1 MSRTIFYARLTQALF
16 TFGLLLFLAGCASV
30 DFEQSLS
37 ETNKLAAEFTQ
48 GQLSLAQTRE
58 QRDAFANTAADILT
72 KPVAQADAVR
82 LALANSPAFQGVLA
96 QNWANAANAAQ
107 GGRIANP
114 VLTLERMNMGDEV
127 ELSQI
132 LSFGLLDVLTLPQ
145 RYRVAQRQIAQAQIQ
160 LSNNVI
166 EQVTQVRQAWV
177 KAVAT
182 QQNLSYARQVK
193 DAAEA
198 SAELARR
205 MQAAGNF
212 TKLQRIRQ
220 QAFYAD
226 ATLQLATA
234 QHAVTSTREELVRLL
249 GLSNAQ
255 AAALQLPERLP
266 DLPGQPRSEE
276 EVSRTAKADRL
287 DIRFAQSVY
296 EGMLKAQGIS
306 EINSYTD
313 IELGLRR
320 SSKTDEATGSSTT
333 GTGYEVSV
341 RLPLFD
347 WGGNRR
353 DALNAQTLAAAY
365 RLEATVR
372 GAGSSLRESYS
383 AYRTAYDIS
392 KHYRDEIVPLRKLIS
407 EENVLLYNGMFIG
420 VFELLADTR
429 EQISSVMGAIAA
441 TKQFWL
447 ADAALQASLIGK
459 PTLSG
464 IDSMAA
470 TSTGGGSG
478 GH

>member
-1 MSRTIFYARLTQALF
+1 MNRFIIGSRLKKALF
-16 TFGLLLFLAGCASV
+16 AFGLLFLLAGCASV
-30 DFEQSLS
+30 EFEKSLS
-37 ETNKLAAEFTQ
+37 DTNKLAAEFTQ
-48 GQLSLAQTRE
+48 GQLSLAQTKE
-58 QRDAFANTAADILT
+58 QRDMLANIAAELLH
-72 KPVAQADAVR
+72 KPIAQDDAVK
-82 LALANSPAFQGVLA
+82 LALANSPAFQAVLA

-114 VLTLERMNMGDEV
+114 VLKLERMIEGDEV
-127 ELSQI
+127 ELSQV

-160 LSNNVI
+160 LSNSVI

-177 KAVAT
+177 KAVAA
-182 QQNLSYARQVK
+182 QQNLTYAKQVA

-205 MQAAGNF
+205 MQAVGNF
-212 TKLQRIRQ
+212 NKLQRMRQ

-234 QHAVTSTREELVRLL
+234 RHAVTATREELVRLL
-249 GLSNAQ
+249 GLSDAQ
-255 AAALQLPERLP
+255 AGALKLPERLP
-266 DLPGQPRSEE
+266 DLPEQPRAAD
-276 EVSRTAKADRL
+276 EVSKAANMGRL
-287 DIRFAQSVY
+287 DVKFAQSVY

-306 EINSYTD
+306 EIYSYTD
-313 IELGLRR
+313 IELGVLR
-320 SSKTDEATGSSTT
+320 SNKMDGATGSSKTAS
-333 GTGYEVSV
+333 GYEVSV
-341 RLPLFD
+341 RLPVFD

-372 GAGSSLRESYS
+372 GAGSGLRESYS
-383 AYRTAYDIS
+383 AYRTAFDIS
-392 KHYRDEIVPLRKLIS
+392 KHYRDEIVPLSKRIS

-420 VFELLADTR
+420 VFELLAGTR
-429 EQISSVMGAIAA
+429 EQISSVMGSIAA
-441 TKQFWL
+441 SKQFWL

-470 TSTGGGSG
+470 TSASGGSG

>member
-1 MSRTIFYARLTQALF
+1 MKSSIYISRLRNVLSILAPLF
-16 TFGLLLFLAGCASV
+16 FLAGCASV
-30 DFEQSLS
+30 DFEQSLAD
-37 ETNKLAAEFTQ
+37 TNKLAAEFTQ

-58 QRDAFANTAADILT
+58 QRDALAKTSADILQ
-72 KPVAQADAVR
+72 KPVTQAEAVR
-82 LALANSPAFQGVLA
+82 LALANSPALQAILA
-96 QNWANAANAAQ
+96 QNWVDAANAAQ
-107 GGRIANP
+107 GGRISNP
-114 VLTLERMNMGDEV
+114 LLTFERMNLGDEV
-127 ELSQI
+127 ELSRL

-177 KAVAT
+177 KAVSA
-182 QQNLSYARQVK
+182 QQTLSYARQVS
-193 DAAEA
+193 DAAQA

-212 TKLQRIRQ
+212 SKLQRIRQ

-226 ATLQLATA
+226 AAMQWASA
-234 QHAVTSTREELVRLL
+234 QHAVTATREELVRLL
-249 GLSNAQ
+249 GLSDAQ
-255 AAALQLPERLP
+255 ADILKLPDRLP
-266 DLPGQPRSEE
+266 DLPEQPRAAD
-276 EVSRTAKADRL
+276 EVSRAVKSGRL
-287 DIRFAQSVY
+287 DIKLAQSTY
-296 EGMLKAQGIS
+296 EGMLKAQGLG

-313 IELGLRR
+313 IELGLR
-320 SSKTDEATGSSTT
+320 STSKQDNATGTSVT
-333 GTGYEVSV
+333 GSGYEVSV

-372 GAGSSLRESYS
+372 AAGSNLRESYS
-383 AYRTAYDIS
+383 AYRTTFDIS

-429 EQISSVMGAIAA
+429 EQVSSVIGAIAA

-447 ADAALQASLIGK
+447 AEAALQASLIGK

-464 IDSMAA
+464 VDSMA
-470 TSTGGGSG
+470 STGMSSG
-478 GH
+478 AGH

>member
-1 MSRTIFYARLTQALF
+1 MNRLINGGGLKKVLF
-16 TFGLLLFLAGCASV
+16 AFGLLLLLGGCASV
-30 DFEQSLS
+30 DFEKSLS
-37 ETNKLAAEFTQ
+37 DTNKLAAEFTQ
-48 GQLSLAQTRE
+48 GQLSLAQTKE
-58 QRDAFANTAADILT
+58 QRDMLANIAAELLH
-72 KPVAQADAVR
+72 KHVGQADAIK
-82 LALANSPAFQGVLA
+82 LALTNSPAFQGILA
-96 QNWANAANAAQ
+96 QNWANSANAAQ

-114 VLTLERMNMGDEV
+114 VLALERMNMGDEV

-160 LSNNVI
+160 LSNSVI

-177 KAVAT
+177 KAVAAK
-182 QQNLSYARQVK
+182 QNLSYARQVK

-212 TKLQRIRQ
+212 TRLQRMRQ

-226 ATLQLATA
+226 AAMQFATA
-234 QHAVTSTREELVRLL
+234 QHGVTATREELVRQL
-249 GLSNAQ
+249 GLSDAQ
-255 AAALQLPERLP
+255 AEVLKLPERLP
-266 DLPGQPRSEE
+266 ELPEQSRTAE
-276 EVSRTAKADRL
+276 EVSGTAKAGRL
-287 DIRFAQSVY
+287 DIRLAQSVY
-296 EGMLKAQGIS
+296 EGMLKAQGIN
-306 EINSYTD
+306 EIHSYTD

-320 SSKTDEATGSSTT
+320 SSVRDDATGSTTT

-341 RLPLFD
+341 HLPLFD

-383 AYRTAYDIS
+383 AYRTAFDIS

-407 EENVLLYNGMFIG
+407 QENVLLYNGMFIG
-420 VFELLADTR
+420 VFELLSDTR

-470 TSTGGGSG
+470 TSTGSGSG